1 MERFEHGGNADSD
14 VLYDFSANINP
25 LGLPE
30 NVKKILIEN
39 VDVFS
44 QYPDPDCTNLIKK
57 ISECENIPH
66 EKIVCGNGAADLIY
80 RIVYSVMPKRALLLA
95 PTFSEYE
102 KALAEVGCEIKYH
115 YLHESENFQLTKRL
129 LEDLQNIDMFF
140 LCNPNNPTGKIA
152 EPKMLNEILRRCEQE
167 NILLITDECFMDFVT
182 DKEKYTLP
190 IWHGTVVIKAFTKIY
205 SMAGLRLGY
214 AIFGDESLADKVR
227 HTGQCWNV
235 SMPAQLAGTAA
246 LDEKKYI
253 KRTIDLI
260 KQERDYLY
268 NSLYDMKIK
277 VYTSDTIF
285 LLFFSEL
292 PLNKLLKNERIAI
305 RSCDNFIG
313 LNENYFRIAV
323 KNHSENVI
331 LINALKKIL
340 NESGESN

>member
-1 MERFEHGGNADSD
+1 MERFEHGGNANSD
-14 VLYDFSANINP
+14 ILYDFSANINP

-30 NVKKILIEN
+30 NVKKNLADNIN
-39 VDVFS
+39 NFS

-57 ISECENIPH
+57 ISECENIPR

-80 RIVYSVMPKRALLLA
+80 RLIYAVMPNRALLLA

-115 YLHESENFQLTKRL
+115 YLRENENFQLTKRL
-129 LEDLQNIDMFF
+129 LEDLQNVDMFF

-152 EPKMLNEILRRCEQE
+152 GPEMLNEIFRRCDQE
-167 NILLITDECFMDFVT
+167 NILLIADECFMDFVA
-182 DKEKYTLP
+182 DKEKYTLQ
-190 IWHGTVVIKAFTKIY
+190 IRRGTVVIKAFTKIY

-214 AIFGDESLADKVR
+214 AIFGDESLANKVR

-246 LDEKKYI
+246 LDEKEYI

-268 NSLYDMKIK
+268 NSLYNMKIK
-277 VYTSDTIF
+277 VYTSDTNF
-285 LLFFSEL
+285 LLFFSKL
-292 PLNKLLKNERIAI
+292 PLGKLLKNERIAI

>member
-1 MERFEHGGNADSD
+1 MERFEHGGNANSD

-30 NVKKILIEN
+30 NVKKILTEN
-39 VDVFS
+39 INNFS

-57 ISECENIPH
+57 ISECENISH

-80 RIVYSVMPKRALLLA
+80 RLIYAVMPKRALLLA

-115 YLHESENFQLTKRL
+115 YLCENENFQVTKRL
-129 LEDLQNIDMFF
+129 LEDLQNVDMFF

-152 EPKMLNEILRRCEQE
+152 EPKMLNEIFRRCEQE
-167 NILLITDECFMDFVT
+167 NILLIADECFMDFVT

-190 IWHGTVVIKAFTKIY
+190 IRRGTVVIKAFTKIY

-214 AIFGDESLADKVR
+214 AVFGDESLANKVR

-277 VYTSDTIF
+277 VYPSDTNF
-285 LLFFSEL
+285 LLFFSKL
-292 PLNKLLKNERIAI
+292 PLGKLLKNEKIAI